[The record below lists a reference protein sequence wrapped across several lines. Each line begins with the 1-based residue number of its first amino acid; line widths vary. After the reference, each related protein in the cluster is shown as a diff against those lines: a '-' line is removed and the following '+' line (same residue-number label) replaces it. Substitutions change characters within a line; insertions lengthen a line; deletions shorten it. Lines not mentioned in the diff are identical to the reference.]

1 MSWLIAVALGSVLAG
16 YLYLLAFRSHAVFM
30 VKATAALQVLLP
42 LGMGAA
48 AFGVTGSWLWSKHK
62 TGPADNAVL
71 GDSYEIGAH
80 WRGKFGPVI
89 GFARAGIGRSDY
101 SGLRSFAGGS
111 GTGVCIRCS
120 HGTGAPSRW
129 HASPACRCVLL

>member
-48 AFGVTGSWLWSKHK
+48 AFGVTGSWAAATPFFFLAGMAALAMYLWYACHMGGK
-62 TGPADNAVL
+62 TVSTVTNQCPVVVFVHRL
-71 GDSYEIGAH
+71 EAH
-80 WRGKFGPVI
+80 
-89 GFARAGIGRSDY
+89 
-101 SGLRSFAGGS
+101 
-111 GTGVCIRCS
+111 S
-120 HGTGAPSRW
+120 HT
-129 HASPACRCVLL
+129 VLLSCINAASNKVYSVFN